1 MIKRHFQKRKF
12 AHSLH
17 QMNSSSL
24 LRTMIKETW
33 KTPRLA
39 TILDFNELE
48 VVYHLQ
54 KKSGNF
60 GWNVNGK
67 TKLVFPNGKFP
78 GKTGFLER

>member
-1 MIKRHFQKRKF
+1 MGIV
-12 AHSLH
+12 
-17 QMNSSSL
+17 
-24 LRTMIKETW
+24 
-33 KTPRLA
+33 
-39 TILDFNELE
+39 